1 MEVAP
6 LTEANQLGRT
16 SIVLAIVGYLSPI
29 ALLAIDGLLFLVFS
43 RELSGVFLY
52 YDMIVA
58 IACVV
63 LAAMLLRL
71 PWPVRLVVAI
81 LAVTCFLVE
90 IFVLAMLAIALTGLE
105 GIQ

>member
-1 MEVAP
+1 MDAAP

-16 SIVLAIVGYLSPI
+16 SIVLAIVGYSSPI
-29 ALLAIDGLLFLVFS
+29 ALLAIDGLVFLVFS
-43 RELSGVFLY
+43 RELSGIFLY

-63 LAAMLLRL
+63 LAAFLLRL
-71 PWPVRLVVAI
+71 PWPVRLLTAI
-81 LAVTCFLVE
+81 LGVACFLVE
-90 IFVLAMLAIALTGLE
+90 IFVLAVLAIALTGLE